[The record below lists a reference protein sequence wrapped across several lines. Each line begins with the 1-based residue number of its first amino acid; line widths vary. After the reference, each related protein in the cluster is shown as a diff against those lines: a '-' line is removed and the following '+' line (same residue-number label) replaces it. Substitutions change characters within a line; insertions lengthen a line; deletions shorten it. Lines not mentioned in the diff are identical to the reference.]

1 MCVYQRLFSFIGEA
15 AAAAKEVADVLVVS
29 AFADVDALFDKIG
42 RTGHHAGALDAWTA
56 QVYRGDTFGNFF
68 EQMGNSTLS
77 RSLSLSPSTPYTP
90 LSHSLLPLHAYTL
103 RFCPLHHSHLH
114 PLSPP
119 LSLLSQVPTSRYC

>member
-15 AAAAKEVADVLVVS
+15 AAAAKEVADILVVS

-77 RSLSLSPSTPYTP
+77 RSLLSIRRSPSPS
-90 LSHSLLPLHAYTL
+90 LSLLPL
-103 RFCPLHHSHLH
+103 SH
-114 PLSPP
+114 PLRLPSTTHTST
-119 LSLLSQVPTSRYC
+119 LSLLLLFLLQAPTSRYC